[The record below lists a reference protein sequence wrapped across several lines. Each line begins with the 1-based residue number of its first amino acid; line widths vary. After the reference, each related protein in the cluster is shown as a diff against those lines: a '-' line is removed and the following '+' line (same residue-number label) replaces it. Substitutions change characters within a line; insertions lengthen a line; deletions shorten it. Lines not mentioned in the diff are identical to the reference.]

1 MDLPSNRARLTT
13 SPSDALSRRTAL
25 KWMAVVCGAQALGAC
40 TPLRGASESGRR
52 ARRRLA
58 PVRVAEDRVIRQVV
72 GLRPYRRT
80 GFLVRADPV
89 DEKILIHNYG
99 HGGGGVSLS
108 WGTADMAAE
117 LAMASAQRQAAVVG
131 CGAVGLA
138 TARLLQDRG
147 FAVTVYARDLPPNT
161 TSNIAGAQWSPVTVV
176 DAELATPEF
185 EAQYMRASRF
195 AYRYYQNLA
204 GAKYGITWRENY
216 SVSAPSASPSVG
228 GGWEAAHL
236 RDLLPRTVLSPD
248 ESPFP
253 GFHTSRFLTMHIEPS
268 IYLAAVLQ
276 DFRIAGGRVVL
287 REFADARS
295 IAALGEPVIV
305 NCTGLAAGKLFS
317 DPDMLPIKGQLTVL
331 APQPEV
337 DYITIGPG
345 DLYMMPRQDG
355 IILGGTHERGEWS
368 LEPNP
373 NESARILHGHEALF
387 AAMR

>member
-1 MDLPSNRARLTT
+1 M
-13 SPSDALSRRTAL
+13 ALA
-25 KWMAVVCGAQALGAC
+25 CGAQALGAC
-40 TPLRGASESGRR
+40 TPLRGANELGRR
-52 ARRRLA
+52 ARRRVA

-72 GLRPYRRT
+72 GLRPFRRT
-80 GFLVRADPV
+80 GFLVRADSL

-117 LAMASAQRQAAVVG
+117 LAMASAQRQAAVIG
-131 CGAVGLA
+131 SGAVGLA

-147 FAVTVYARDLPPNT
+147 FAVTIYARDLPPNT

-176 DAELATPEF
+176 DSELATPEF
-185 EAQYMRASRF
+185 EANFVRASRF
-195 AYRYYQNLA
+195 AYRYYQNLV
-204 GAKYGITWRENY
+204 GSKYGITWRENF
-216 SVSAPSASPSVG
+216 SLTSASAPPPGG
-228 GGWEAAHL
+228 GGWEATHL
-236 RDLLPRTVLSPD
+236 RDLLPRTVLAPD
-248 ESPFP
+248 ETPFP
-253 GFHTSRFLTMHIEPS
+253 GFRTSRFLTMHIEPS

-295 IAALGEPVIV
+295 IVALNEPVIV
-305 NCTGLAAGKLFS
+305 NCTGLAAGKLFN
-317 DPDMLPIKGQLTVL
+317 DPDVLPIKGQLTVL
-331 APQPEV
+331 VPQPEI

-373 NESARILHGHEALF
+373 NESARILRGHEELF
-387 AAMR
+387 ASLG

>member
-1 MDLPSNRARLTT
+1 MDLPSSNGRL
-13 SPSDALSRRTAL
+13 LSRRTAI
-25 KWMAVVCGAQALGAC
+25 KWITAACGAQALGAC
-40 TPLRGASESGRR
+40 TPLRGASESDRR

-58 PVRVAEDRVIRQVV
+58 TVRVAPDRVIREVV
-72 GLRPYRRT
+72 GLRPFRRS
-80 GFLVRADPV
+80 GFLVRADSL
-89 DEKILIHNYG
+89 DEKLLIHNYG

-108 WGTADMAAE
+108 WGTGDMVAE
-117 LAMASAQRQAAVVG
+117 LATASVQRQAAVIG
-131 CGAVGLA
+131 SGAVGLA
-138 TARLLQDRG
+138 AARLLQDRG
-147 FAVTVYARDLPPNT
+147 FTVTIYTRDLPPNT

-176 DAELATPEF
+176 DSELVTPEF
-185 EAQYMRASRF
+185 EAQFVRASRF
-195 AYRYYQNLA
+195 AYRYYQTLV

-216 SVSAPSASPSVG
+216 ALSSQPTTPSAG
-228 GGWEAAHL
+228 GGWEVAHL

-253 GFHTSRFLTMHIEPS
+253 ALHTWRFLTMHIEPS

-295 IAALGEPVIV
+295 IMALTEPVIV
-305 NCTGLAAGKLFS
+305 NCTGLAAGKLFN
-317 DPDMLPIKGQLTVL
+317 DPDVLPIKGQLTVL

-373 NESARILHGHEALF
+373 NESARILRGHQELF
-387 AAMR
+387 ATLR

>member
-1 MDLPSNRARLTT
+1 
-13 SPSDALSRRTAL
+13 
-25 KWMAVVCGAQALGAC
+25 
-40 TPLRGASESGRR
+40 
-52 ARRRLA
+52 LA
-58 PVRVAEDRVIRQVV
+58 PVRVSQDRVIRQVV

-80 GFLVRADPV
+80 GFLVRADSV
-89 DEKILIHNYG
+89 DEKLLIHNYG

-117 LAMASAQRQAAVVG
+117 LALAATLRQAAVIG

-147 FAVTVYARDLPPNT
+147 FSVTIYARDLPPNT

-176 DAELATPEF
+176 DSELVTPLF
-185 EAQYMRASRF
+185 ETQFVRASRF
-195 AYRYYQNLA
+195 AYRYYQNLV
-204 GAKYGITWRENY
+204 GAKYGIGWRENY
-216 SVSAPSASPSVG
+216 SISSPSATSSG
-228 GGWEAAHL
+228 AAGAWEAAFL
-236 RDLLPRTVLSPD
+236 RELLPRTVLTPH

-253 GFHTSRFLTMHIEPS
+253 GYHTSRFLTMHIEPS
-268 IYLAAVLQ
+268 TYLAAVLQ
-276 DFRIAGGRVVL
+276 DFRIAGGHVIL

-295 IAALGEPVIV
+295 IVALSEPVIV
-305 NCTGLAAGKLFS
+305 NCTGLAAGKLFN
-317 DPDMLPIKGQLTVL
+317 DPDILPIKGQLTVL

-373 NESARILHGHEALF
+373 NESARILRGQQELF
-387 AAMR
+387 AALR